1 MDARASGDFTAAT
14 DLRLWDQ
21 TYAKGTFLSTDYR
34 LQHGKISFDYLTWPY
49 PVESRRFRLKTLWQF
64 QYTGIRAGFDAP
76 KIPITDENGLPFVDA
91 SGNPITY
98 GVINNRWFIYP
109 EFGIG
114 VAYFSGRH
122 FRVEANGAGFT
133 WPRRSTVWDADASA
147 NIRYGRFELR
157 FGAKA
162 FSFKTNTENE
172 FYLKG
177 TLYSGFA
184 GIRWYSD

>member
-1 MDARASGDFTAAT
+1 M
-14 DLRLWDQ
+14 
-21 TYAKGTFLSTDYR
+21 
-34 LQHGKISFDYLTWPY
+34 
-49 PVESRRFRLKTLWQF
+49 
-64 QYTGIRAGFDAP
+64 
-76 KIPITDENGLPFVDA
+76 PFVDA

-157 FGAKA
+157 FGAQA